1 MLKLWLGMQMCLFL
15 LMCNIQVAV
24 KFRIVDGMD
33 VQCFNQNKGNR
44 FMQQVRQILYISLK
58 VLWRTLASANQTIVQ
73 IIRLTSLYTVCQF
86 AGTVHRESRPFISNV
101 SIALFLLL
109 KEPKSCVLFRRPCQI
124 SEVRSWF
131 EKAEMKSSGGGRFHA
146 SQPGNSAVD
155 TLWRYRKM
163 YQGMLLLSCW
173 E

>member
-1 MLKLWLGMQMCLFL
+1 MTDILSKDLMLKLWLGMQMCLPL

-44 FMQQVRQILYISLK
+44 FMQQVRQILYILK

-73 IIRLTSLYTVCQF
+73 IISLTNLYTVYQV

-101 SIALFLLL
+101 SIAAFH
-109 KEPKSCVLFRRPCQI
+109 CVLFRPRQV

-131 EKAEMKSSGGGRFHA
+131 EKAEMKSSGGGRFRA
-146 SQPGNSAVD
+146 SEPGNTAVEYLVEILED
-155 TLWRYRKM
+155 VPKDAVVESRA
-163 YQGMLLLSCW
+163 
-173 E
+173 